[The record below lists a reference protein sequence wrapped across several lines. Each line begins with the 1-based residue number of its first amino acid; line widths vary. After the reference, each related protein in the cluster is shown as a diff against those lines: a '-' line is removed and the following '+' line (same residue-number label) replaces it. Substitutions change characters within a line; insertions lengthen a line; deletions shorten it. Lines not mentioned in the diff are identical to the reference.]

1 MNFYVNILR
10 KPNFQYTQPRM
21 RIYDLQIMLTSVS
34 LTMLLRSMSPELSSS
49 ESKTIC
55 KNKNKI
61 GIEVNKYNQL

>member
-1 MNFYVNILR
+1 MNFYVDILR
-10 KPNFQYTQPRM
+10 NPNFQYTQPRM

-49 ESKTIC
+49 ESKTTS

-61 GIEVNKYNQL
+61 GIEVNK

>member
-1 MNFYVNILR
+1 
-10 KPNFQYTQPRM
+10 M

>member
-10 KPNFQYTQPRM
+10 NPNFQYTQPSM

-49 ESKTIC
+49 ESKTIS

-61 GIEVNKYNQL
+61 GIEVNKWNQL